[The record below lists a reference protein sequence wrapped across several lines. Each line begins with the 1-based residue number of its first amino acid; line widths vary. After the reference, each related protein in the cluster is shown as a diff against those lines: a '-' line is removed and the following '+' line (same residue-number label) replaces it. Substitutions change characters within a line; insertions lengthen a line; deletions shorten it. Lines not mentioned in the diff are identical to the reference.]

1 MVLKNILFLLGYNI
15 LCNMFHVKHILFL
28 PEFWV
33 ILGYLPNQ
41 I

>member
-1 MVLKNILFLLGYNI
+1 MVLKNILFLFSYNI
-15 LCNMFHVKHILFL
+15 LYDMFHVKHILPL